1 MISPKKEARIAGVL
15 YLFNMLTGIAAMGL
29 LSRNMQA
36 AGNAVN
42 IVSTILYTG
51 VTLLLWHLFRHVNP
65 WISAVAALVSMLG
78 LWLPILGYLPAHISN
93 FIFFGIYCLLIA
105 YLIVRSRFM
114 PNTVGAL
121 MACAGVSWL
130 TTISPS
136 LSRTPSPFAMIVGLI
151 GEGTLILY
159 LLVWG
164 LDEQRWRDQEQKYRD
179 SESGSGVN
187 VSSTR

>member
-1 MISPKKEARIAGVL
+1 
-15 YLFNMLTGIAAMGL
+15 
-29 LSRNMQA
+29 
-36 AGNAVN
+36 
-42 IVSTILYTG
+42 
-51 VTLLLWHLFRHVNP
+51 
-65 WISAVAALVSMLG
+65 MLG

-164 LDEQRWRDQEQKYRD
+164 LDEQRWRDQEQKYSD

>member
-1 MISPKKEARIAGVL
+1 MMISPKKEARIAGVL
-15 YLFNMLTGIAAMGL
+15 YLFNMLTGVAAMGL

-42 IVSTILYTG
+42 FVSTILYTG

-65 WISAVAALVSMLG
+65 WIAAVAALVSILG
-78 LWLPILGYLPAHISN
+78 CWLPILGYMPAHVSN

-114 PNTVGAL
+114 PNAVGAL

-136 LSRTPSPFAMIVGLI
+136 LSRTLSPLTMIVGLL

-159 LLVWG
+159 LLIWG
-164 LDEQRWRDQEQKYRD
+164 LDEQGWRDQEREHSQ
-179 SESGSGVN
+179 
-187 VSSTR
+187 VSR

>member
-15 YLFNMLTGIAAMGL
+15 YLFNMLTGLAAMAL

-42 IVSTILYTG
+42 FVSTILYTG

-93 FIFFGIYCLLIA
+93 FVFFGIYCLLIA
-105 YLIVRSRFM
+105 YLIVRSPFM
-114 PNTVGAL
+114 PNLVGAM

-136 LSRTPSPFAMIVGLI
+136 LSRTLSPFTMVVGLI

-164 LDEQRWRDQEQKYRD
+164 LDEQRWQDHERRYRD
-179 SESGSGVN
+179 SDSRSGVG
-187 VSSTR
+187 VYEAR